1 MSSRFDRATQA
12 LSVALG
18 ILTLLGAGLL
28 LIWDAFPERFPLNA
42 HDFLGAFP
50 LAMIAL
56 AYLIYQC
63 AKRPPFRE
71 WAKAVLL
78 AAAFLFWAANQLW
91 PNLRQA
97 VLFNDIA
104 IGLFVF
110 DVFLVT
116 TRPPAASR
124 NEAVPERLLN
134 QKTV

>member
-1 MSSRFDRATQA
+1 MFHR
-12 LSVALG
+12 LSIALG

-42 HDFLGAFP
+42 HDYLGAFP
-50 LAMIAL
+50 LAMIAV
-56 AYLIYQC
+56 AYLTYQS
-63 AKRPPFRE
+63 AQRPPFRE
-71 WAKAVLL
+71 WIKAVLL

-97 VLFNDIA
+97 LLFNDIA

-116 TRPPAASR
+116 IRPPATSR
-124 NEAVPERLLN
+124 DEALPETLLN
-134 QKTV
+134 KETV

>member
-1 MSSRFDRATQA
+1 MAHR

-18 ILTLLGAGLL
+18 ILTLLGAALL
-28 LIWDAFPERFPLNA
+28 LIWDAFPERFPHNA

-50 LAMIAL
+50 LVMIAI

-63 AKRPPFRE
+63 TRRPPFRE
-71 WAKAVLL
+71 LVKAVLL

-97 VLFNDIA
+97 VLFNDAA

-110 DVFLVT
+110 DVFLAT
-116 TRPPAASR
+116 IRPPGESR
-124 NEAVPERLLN
+124 DEELPLAP
-134 QKTV
+134 

>member
-1 MSSRFDRATQA
+1 MSRRGPQA

-18 ILTLLGAGLL
+18 ILTLLGVGFL

-50 LAMIAL
+50 LAMIAF

-63 AKRPPFRE
+63 AQRPPFRE
-71 WAKAVLL
+71 WVKAVLL

-104 IGLFVF
+104 IGLFVL

-116 TRPPAASR
+116 IRPPAALR
-124 NEAVPERLLN
+124 NEVMPESLSN
-134 QKTV
+134 KEIC

>member
-1 MSSRFDRATQA
+1 MSHR

-28 LIWDAFPERFPLNA
+28 LIWDGFPGLFPNNA

-50 LAMIAL
+50 LATIAV

-63 AKRPPFRE
+63 AQRPPWGE
-71 WAKAVLL
+71 WVKAALL

-116 TRPPAASR
+116 VRPPAVRALPLTR
-124 NEAVPERLLN
+124 KLR
-134 QKTV
+134 